1 MEERDRAALAG
12 ALEEFLNERMERLI
26 LSGPAEKNGLQK
38 VKIHP
43 VMLRGELAFQA
54 EEQRGTQ
61 AFHRNMDRDRAAA
74 YVTEMLDGIMR
85 QMELSSAS

>member
-54 EEQRGTQ
+54 EEQRGT
-61 AFHRNMDRDRAAA
+61 
-74 YVTEMLDGIMR
+74 
-85 QMELSSAS
+85 